1 MPLGTDIWSGL
12 SREWQFEPQLPE
24 WEEGINCSS
33 LLRILPPTI
42 QQSKAYVRH
51 VDNITNFWRIQFLSR
66 HSSVGVQRDQKWTLR
81 AVLSEFDEGHS
92 TMRILSRCVYIV
104 EKKVK
109 MEGYFRMIN
118 SILIS
123 QCGLLMEKII
133 VGIWEKSMKYE
144 SVSKW

>member
-1 MPLGTDIWSGL
+1 M
-12 SREWQFEPQLPE
+12 
-24 WEEGINCSS
+24 C
-33 LLRILPPTI
+33 
-42 QQSKAYVRH
+42 VH
-51 VDNITNFWRIQFLSR
+51 
-66 HSSVGVQRDQKWTLR
+66 TL
-81 AVLSEFDEGHS
+81 
-92 TMRILSRCVYIV
+92 YIV

>member
-1 MPLGTDIWSGL
+1 
-12 SREWQFEPQLPE
+12 
-24 WEEGINCSS
+24 
-33 LLRILPPTI
+33 
-42 QQSKAYVRH
+42 
-51 VDNITNFWRIQFLSR
+51 
-66 HSSVGVQRDQKWTLR
+66 
-81 AVLSEFDEGHS
+81 
-92 TMRILSRCVYIV
+92 
-104 EKKVK
+104 